1 MMITPTAV
9 DNSYYWLF
17 IIYSQKPPIPSSKN
31 MWNYLSYISS
41 LPSATWILSQAQRWN
56 IITLQGFH
64 SESEQIKTNV
74 YGVMVINI
82 EWISKHE

>member
-1 MMITPTAV
+1 MVPPTTM
-9 DNSYYWLF
+9 DNGYYWSF
-17 IIYSQKPPIPSSKN
+17 IIYRQKPPVPSSKN

-41 LPSATWILSQAQRWN
+41 SSSPTGILSPAQTWK

-74 YGVMVINI
+74 YSVMAINI